1 MVLVAISM
9 AITLMVQIMIG
20 FFYVQLQ
27 SLVFILLTAVVFLQ
41 SFIVMYAS
49 EALGG
54 TIVLMAVV
62 MALVV
67 VSALTLVAFTT
78 EKLITVRNT
87 RWFVIG
93 LISAMVLPAM
103 ICIPQNEGWNHML
116 AGLFVLLYI
125 WIVVRQMQKI
135 VKT

>member
-1 MVLVAISM
+1 MVLVVISM

-20 FFYVQLQ
+20 FLYVHLQ

-78 EKLITVRNT
+78 EKLITVRST

-103 ICIPQNEGWNHML
+103 ICIPQKEGWNHML

-125 WIVVRQMQKI
+125 WIVVR
-135 VKT
+135 